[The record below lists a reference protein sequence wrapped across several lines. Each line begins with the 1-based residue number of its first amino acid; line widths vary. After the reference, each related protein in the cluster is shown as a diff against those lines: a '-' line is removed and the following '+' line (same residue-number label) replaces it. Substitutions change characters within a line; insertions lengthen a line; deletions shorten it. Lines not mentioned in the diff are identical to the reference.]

1 MPDTLARHLGWRYD
15 CGMRVG
21 VLISFWAVLWAGAAS
36 AGAAPDACDRADFET
51 VVDMAAGALRDM
63 NASNKPV
70 FQTKLR
76 QLKDK
81 RGWSHEQFLKEAAPF
96 VADDKIAAYD
106 AQSNALLEIIATGGE
121 AGAAAK
127 TPDCAALARLRASM
141 KALVDAQTAKW
152 SYMSSK
158 IEAELAK

>member
-1 MPDTLARHLGWRYD
+1 MN
-15 CGMRVG
+15 G
-21 VLISFWAVLWAGAAS
+21 V
-36 AGAAPDACDRADFET
+36 
-51 VVDMAAGALRDM
+51 
-63 NASNKPV
+63 NKPK
-70 FQTKLR
+70 FQAKLR

-96 VADDKIAAYD
+96 VADDKITAYD

-121 AGAAAK
+121 AGAAAA
-127 TPDCAALARLRASM
+127 TPDCAVLASLRASM

-152 SYMSSK
+152 GYMSGK

>member
-1 MPDTLARHLGWRYD
+1 MRLGAFI
-15 CGMRVG
+15 G
-21 VLISFWAVLWAGAAS
+21 FWALVWAGAAS
-36 AGAAPDACDRADFET
+36 AGAAPDACERADFET

-63 NASNKPV
+63 NGANKPK
-70 FQTKLR
+70 FQAKLR

-96 VADDKIAAYD
+96 VADDKITAYD

-127 TPDCAALARLRASM
+127 TPDCAALAGLRASM

-152 SYMSSK
+152 AYMSGK
-158 IEAELAK
+158 IEVELAK

>member
-1 MPDTLARHLGWRYD
+1 
-15 CGMRVG
+15 MRLG
-21 VLISFWAVLWAGAAS
+21 VLISFWAILWASAAS
-36 AGAAPDACDRADFET
+36 AGGGAAACARADFET

-63 NASNKPV
+63 NGANKPK
-70 FQTKLR
+70 FQAKLR
-76 QLKDK
+76 ELKDK

-96 VADDKIAAYD
+96 VADDKITAYD

-121 AGAAAK
+121 AGAAAA
-127 TPDCAALARLRASM
+127 TPDCAVLASLRASM

-152 SYMSSK
+152 GYMAGK